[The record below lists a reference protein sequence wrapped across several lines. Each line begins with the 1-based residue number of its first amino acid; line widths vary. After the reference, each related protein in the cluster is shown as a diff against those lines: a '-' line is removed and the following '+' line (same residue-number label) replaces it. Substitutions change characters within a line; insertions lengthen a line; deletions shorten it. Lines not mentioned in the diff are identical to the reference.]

1 MWMNV
6 INMCYIKLYPISKI
20 LISHNSSYFRCCNI
34 EITKCLCQLHD
45 NKIFNH
51 NSLSLVIYKQFFFF
65 FMLLQKCFFFKKIY
79 RTFDKC
85 MFLITY
91 RPNY

>member
-65 FMLLQKCFFFKKIY
+65 YALAEMLFLQEDLQDF
-79 RTFDKC
+79 
-85 MFLITY
+85 
-91 RPNY
+91 

>member
-51 NSLSLVIYKQFFFF
+51 NSLSLFIFKQFFFF
-65 FMLLQKCFFFKKIY
+65 FFFDAFAEMLFLQEDLQDF
-79 RTFDKC
+79 
-85 MFLITY
+85 
-91 RPNY
+91 

>member
-51 NSLSLVIYKQFFFF
+51 NSLSLFIFKQCFFFF
-65 FMLLQKCFFFKKIY
+65 FFDAFAEMLFLQEDLQGF
-79 RTFDKC
+79 
-85 MFLITY
+85 
-91 RPNY
+91 

>member
-51 NSLSLVIYKQFFFF
+51 NSLSLVIYKQFCFLFFF
-65 FMLLQKCFFFKKIY
+65 FLCFSRNAFSSRRFTGLLTNACF
-79 RTFDKC
+79 
-85 MFLITY
+85 
-91 RPNY
+91 